1 MVFPLSF
8 DSFVNLELSAKRKL
22 TDSELKS
29 LENNIELVRDA
40 VIATTAFARAKGI
53 GGHTGGPYDI
63 VPEVLIVDALRDGG
77 EAIHDE
83 FFDEAGHR
91 SAVQYVRGA
100 IRGKMPTEKL
110 MHYREYGSGLAGHPE
125 PELLDCI
132 DFSTG
137 RLGHAAG
144 HVNGVAIANPD
155 SCVVMYGSDGAQMEG
170 NNAEAARLAV
180 ANNLNVKW
188 IIDDNNV
195 QKIKNEKI
203 LLSAWGKNKWSFSDD
218 FKGKNYKVNLVD
230 YVPWVEE
237 KFIENENGE
246 WKPMN

>member
-8 DSFVNLELSAKRKL
+8 DSFVNLELSAKREL

-91 SAVQYVRGA
+91 VATQYLLSALYGHLSPNQLRN
-100 IRGKMPTEKL
+100 
-110 MHYREYGSGLAGHPE
+110 YRVGHSCLPGHPE
-125 PELLDCI
+125 LGLTPGVK
-132 DFSTG
+132 FSSG
-137 RLGHAAG
+137 RLGHMWPY
-144 HVNGVAIANPD
+144 VNI
-155 SCVVMYGSDGAQMEG
+155 
-170 NNAEAARLAV
+170 
-180 ANNLNVKW
+180 
-188 IIDDNNV
+188 
-195 QKIKNEKI
+195 
-203 LLSAWGKNKWSFSDD
+203 
-218 FKGKNYKVNLVD
+218 
-230 YVPWVEE
+230 
-237 KFIENENGE
+237 
-246 WKPMN
+246 

>member
-1 MVFPLSF
+1 MVFPISF
-8 DSFVNLELSAKRKL
+8 DSFVNLKLKAGNNLSNSDLDYL
-22 TDSELKS
+22 T
-29 LENNIELVRDA
+29 NNIELVRDA
-40 VIATTAFARAKGI
+40 VITTTAFARAKGI

-100 IRGKMPTEKL
+100 IRGKMPIEKL

-144 HVNGVAIANPD
+144 HVNGVAIANPN
-155 SCVVMYGSDGAQMEG
+155 S
-170 NNAEAARLAV
+170 
-180 ANNLNVKW
+180 
-188 IIDDNNV
+188 
-195 QKIKNEKI
+195 
-203 LLSAWGKNKWSFSDD
+203 
-218 FKGKNYKVNLVD
+218 
-230 YVPWVEE
+230 
-237 KFIENENGE
+237 
-246 WKPMN
+246 

>member
-8 DSFVNLELSAKRKL
+8 DSFVNLELSAKREL

-83 FFDEAGHR
+83 FVDEAGHR

-144 HVNGVAIANPD
+144 HVWFRW
-155 SCVVMYGSDGAQMEG
+155 GSDG
-170 NNAEAARLAV
+170 R
-180 ANNLNVKW
+180 K
-188 IIDDNNV
+188 
-195 QKIKNEKI
+195 
-203 LLSAWGKNKWSFSDD
+203 
-218 FKGKNYKVNLVD
+218 
-230 YVPWVEE
+230 
-237 KFIENENGE
+237 
-246 WKPMN
+246 